1 MEPFGNPVMDRR
13 RLPNAWG
20 AGGRL
25 IVQLRHAPG
34 RSLRSGFSI
43 RMGSLYKPTVL
54 LAVPTSAKIRLEGD
68 VQIAS
73 WMTGSRRYQ
82 GIVAEGV
89 TPPKARVPQPIWW
102 ADWIDGAGNRCR
114 RSTRCREQSLARRWL
129 AEREAEAERERAGL
143 VSREDRRLAFELPR
157 PIPEHLAA
165 FDDSMVAAGRSLS
178 HRRTT
183 RRYIEILAEDLG
195 WTNLR
200 DINRSDMERWL
211 ASAERRRVSAR
222 SRNGHLVALKSL
234 LNWARKADRIRDNPV
249 GNLPKANERTDPRR
263 RRRALGER
271 DLAALL
277 AAAETRPLQEAS
289 IVRRGPRKGQPC
301 ITIPIERRER
311 LAAVGA
317 ERALAYRALFF
328 TGLRVGELRSIRIC
342 DMQLDAPQPCLILSA
357 KSEKARRGAT
367 IPLRQDLVEHIRR
380 VHKERQ
386 RLGAVQH
393 PAAGGPAVALDPQSP
408 VFVVPSGFLRIL
420 NRDLAHAGIA
430 KRSADG
436 RTFDLHAFRTSLGTH
451 LARAGVP
458 LRTTQA
464 VMRHSSPTLTAN
476 VYTDT
481 DLLQVDAAVA
491 SLPSL

>member
-1 MEPFGNPVMDRR
+1 
-13 RLPNAWG
+13 
-20 AGGRL
+20 
-25 IVQLRHAPG
+25 
-34 RSLRSGFSI
+34 
-43 RMGSLYKPTVL
+43 MGSLYKPTVL
-54 LAVPTSAKIRLEGD
+54 LAVPTTAKIRVEGGAS
-68 VQIAS
+68 VAS
-73 WMTGSRRYQ
+73 WVAGTRRYH
-82 GIVAEGV
+82 GVVVEGA
-89 TPPKARVPQPIWW
+89 TPRKARVAQPTWW
-102 ADWIDGAGNRCR
+102 ADWIDGTGKRCR
-114 RSTRCREQSLARRWL
+114 RSTGCREQSLARRWL
-129 AEREAEAERERAGL
+129 ADREAEAERERAGL
-143 VSREDRRLAFELPR
+143 VSHEDRRLAAELSR
-157 PIPEHLAA
+157 PVSEHLAA
-165 FDDSMVAAGRSLS
+165 FDDSMVAAGRSPS

-183 RRYIEILAEDLG
+183 LRYIEVLARELG

-200 DINRSDMERWL
+200 DVNRSDMERWL
-211 ASAERRRVSAR
+211 ASAERRKVSAR
-222 SRNGHLVALKSL
+222 SRNGHLVALKSFM
-234 LNWARKADRIRDNPV
+234 NWARKADRIRDNPV
-249 GNLPKANERTDPRR
+249 GNLAKANERADTRR

-277 AAAETRPLQEAS
+277 VAAEARPLHEAS

-301 ITIPIERRER
+301 INIPSERRER

-328 TGLRVGELRSIRIC
+328 TGLRMGELRSIRIC
-342 DMQLDAPQPCLILSA
+342 DLHLDAPQPYLILSA

-367 IPLRQDLVEHIRR
+367 IPLRHDLVEHIRR
-380 VHKERQ
+380 VHHERQ
-386 RLGAVQH
+386 RLGTGRQ
-393 PAAGGPAVALDPQSP
+393 PAASKPAPSLDPQSP
-408 VFVVPSGFLRIL
+408 AFIVPSGFLRIL

-464 VMRHSSPTLTAN
+464 VMRHSSPTLTPN